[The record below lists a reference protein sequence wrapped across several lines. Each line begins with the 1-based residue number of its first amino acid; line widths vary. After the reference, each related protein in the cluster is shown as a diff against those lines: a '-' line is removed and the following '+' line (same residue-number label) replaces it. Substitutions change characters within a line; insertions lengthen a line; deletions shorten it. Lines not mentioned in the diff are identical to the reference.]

1 MNVAFINAY
10 IHIKYIVFVNVY
22 NAYAHINAWIYV

>member
-22 NAYAHINAWIYV
+22 NAYAHINA

>member
-1 MNVAFINAY
+1 MNVDFINAY

-22 NAYAHINAWIYV
+22 NAYAHINA